1 MSKAA
6 KTPAQAKAAPRS
18 AAKTAAKTSPRA
30 QPDIRESRLDA
41 QEAAYPKPPWR
52 KRGISVKEPHAL
64 QSYHAPGTLNGYVA
78 YLRTAS
84 PLQRVEA
91 EREGVPAQVIKHM
104 ASSMELSAVRMFNI
118 LGVAKAT
125 AESKAAQQARITG
138 ASGQS
143 ALGVM
148 HLLGIAESIVA
159 ESTDE
164 GARDFDSARWLGNW
178 IEQPQ
183 AALGGQKPA
192 DLLDTPT
199 GLSVVAR
206 LLGSLESGAYQ

>member
-6 KTPAQAKAAPRS
+6 KTPPPAKAGTKPTAQS
-18 AAKTAAKTSPRA
+18 AVRAKPAV
-30 QPDIRESRLDA
+30 RESRLGV
-41 QEAAYPKPPWR
+41 QEPSAYSRPAR
-52 KRGISVKEPHAL
+52 NKRSGSAKESVAL
-64 QSYHAPGTLNGYVA
+64 QSYGAPATLDGYVT

-91 EREGVPAQVIKHM
+91 EREGVPAQVVKHM
-104 ASSMELSAVRMFNI
+104 ASSMDLSAMRMFNI
-118 LGVAKAT
+118 LGIAKAT

-138 ASGQS
+138 ASGQA

-148 HLLGIAESIVA
+148 HLLGIAEAIVKN
-159 ESTDE
+159 STAAD
-164 GARDFDSARWLGNW
+164 ARHFDAAKWLGHW
-178 IEQPQ
+178 IEQSQ

-192 DLLDTPT
+192 ELLDTPT
-199 GLSVVAR
+199 GLQVVAR

>member
-6 KTPAQAKAAPRS
+6 KPPAPAKAAPRS
-18 AAKTAAKTSPRA
+18 KASAEPKA
-30 QPDIRESRLDA
+30 RESRLA
-41 QEAAYPKPPWR
+41 AGKTIAYPKPPRR
-52 KRGISVKEPHAL
+52 KALSVRETLPTR
-64 QSYHAPGTLNGYVA
+64 SYHAPATLNGYVA

-91 EREGVPAQVIKHM
+91 EREGVPAQVVKHM
-104 ASSMELSAVRMFNI
+104 ANSMDLPAVRMFNI
-118 LGVAKAT
+118 LGIAKAT

-138 ASGQS
+138 ASGQA

-148 HLLGIAESIVA
+148 HLLSIAESIVGG
-159 ESTDE
+159 STAPE
-164 GARDFDSARWLGNW
+164 AHDFDSAKWLGNW
-178 IEQPQ
+178 IERPQ
-183 AALGGQKPA
+183 AALGGQRPA

>member
-6 KTPAQAKAAPRS
+6 KTPPPAKAGTKPTAKS
-18 AAKTAAKTSPRA
+18 AGRGKPAL
-30 QPDIRESRLDA
+30 RESRLDA
-41 QEAAYPKPPWR
+41 QEHAYPKPAR
-52 KRGISVKEPHAL
+52 NKHGASVKEPSPL
-64 QSYHAPGTLNGYVA
+64 QAYNNAPATLNGYVA
-78 YLRTAS
+78 YLRSAS

-91 EREGVPAQVIKHM
+91 EREGVPAQVVKHM
-104 ASSMELSAVRMFNI
+104 ATSMDLSAVRMFNI
-118 LGVAKAT
+118 LGIAKAT
-125 AESKAAQQARITG
+125 AESKAAQHARITG
-138 ASGQS
+138 ASGQA

-148 HLLGIAESIVA
+148 HLLGIAEA
-159 ESTDE
+159 MLKDSTAPD
-164 GARDFDSARWLGNW
+164 ARDFDWAKWLGSW